1 MTSEAEKMLDILM
14 KLKERWNNVL
24 DDLINEF
31 KKVVFY
37 EAKAEGNEFKA
48 KVVKVLSELYKM
60 YNEDPKKLY
69 SFVELWKR
77 VQGAVKDI
85 SKEEYYRI
93 HVALMR
99 LKALDK
105 LNTSEGNPL
114 YVILPKIVEIKP
126 EDIIEGERTK
136 EETKK
141 EEEKRVEVRE
151 EKDKAFGTTVKKY
164 VYKSRSDKKR
174 SSRNK

>member
-1 MTSEAEKMLDILM
+1 
-14 KLKERWNNVL
+14 
-24 DDLINEF
+24 
-31 KKVVFY
+31 VFY

-77 VQGAVKDI
+77 VQGAVKDLDR
-85 SKEEYYRI
+85 EEYYRI

-141 EEEKRVEVRE
+141 
-151 EKDKAFGTTVKKY
+151 KKKN
-164 VYKSRSDKKR
+164 VLR
-174 SSRNK
+174 